1 MMKKSITVD
10 TVEYQMLL
18 EVSKKQRMKPYEY
31 IKKLIQD
38 QYEKIKR

>member
-1 MMKKSITVD
+1 MKKSITVD

-18 EVSKKQRMKPYEY
+18 EISKKQRMKPDEY